1 MKQYLEENDRL
12 LVIRAVESIIDKK
25 LELVSLKEIIDMTGT
40 SRYQFV
46 IAGFTKTGGYET
58 SVLIA
63 PRQGGLFIKTVEEAK
78 ALLSSNDKNKL
89 RTIGYILRDLP
100 EFREFKELYPQVRI
114 KSDFCD
120 EVVLPKPPAIPIPK
134 LEEEVDPYE
143 GWKLTLKDNRYH
155 VNHKRACKFVK

>member
-1 MKQYLEENDRL
+1 MKKELVLEDRL
-12 LVIRAVESIIDKK
+12 VVLRAVESIIEKK
-25 LELVSLKEIIDMTGT
+25 LELISLKEIIDMTGT
-40 SRYQFV
+40 SRYQF
-46 IAGFTKTGGYET
+46 IICAPTRTGGYET

-63 PRQGGLFIKTVEEAK
+63 PRQGTLFNKTVEEAK
-78 ALLSSNDKNKL
+78 ELLSSKDKNKL
-89 RTIGYILRDLP
+89 RTIGWVLKDLP
-100 EFREFKELYPQVRI
+100 EFREFKELFPQIRI

-143 GWKLTLKDNRYH
+143 GWELTLKDNRYH